1 MNAAIIS
8 FGLVAA
14 FLALT
19 RRTRARIAAMSDE
32 REQGWDDEPE
42 PDEPGTEYAD
52 YEPCWLPPR
61 RGDDPKIPQGV
72 IAREGGPANCP
83 APQIVEPHNVVI
95 DGVEVPDAVGSTTPV
110 WPVVTK
116 ERQGV
121 VSYKDSAGKWHGI
134 MGNAFTA
141 KRYRKVKDPVT
152 GKSVKTGEVRY
163 HVGIDLG
170 GRKGD
175 KVVATEA
182 GTIVGIQSFTEG
194 TWAILE
200 ETDTGLVVLYG
211 EVAKGSWNEFG
222 IKVGMHVDA
231 GQALARIGLMGT
243 KDMLHLETYVK
254 GTRENISW
262 NRDKPP
268 RPKPWERWGPPP
280 PEILDPSRY
289 LVLAAVNSRG
299 VS

>member
-1 MNAAIIS
+1 M
-8 FGLVAA
+8 
-14 FLALT
+14 
-19 RRTRARIAAMSDE
+19 RDDE
-32 REQGWDDEPE
+32 GWDDEPE
-42 PDEPGTEYAD
+42 PDDPDAEYAD

-83 APQIVEPHNVVI
+83 APQIVEPRQVVI
-95 DGVEVPDAVGSTTPV
+95 GDVAVPFAEGSTTPV
-110 WPVVTK
+110 WPVRTK
-116 ERQGV
+116 ERKGV
-121 VSYKDSAGKWHGI
+121 VSYKDAAGKWHGI

-141 KRYRKVKDPVT
+141 KRYRKVKDKAT

-170 GRKGD
+170 GQKGD
-175 KVVATEA
+175 VVVATEA
-182 GTIVGIQSFTEG
+182 GEIVALQPFTEG

-211 EVAKGSWNEFG
+211 EVARGSWNEFK
-222 IKVGMHVDA
+222 IKVGSRVEA
-231 GQALARIGLMGT
+231 GQPLARIGLMGT

-262 NRDKPP
+262 NRDKPT

-280 PEILDPSRY
+280 AEILDPSRY
-289 LVLAAVNSRG
+289 LVLAAVNSKG

>member
-1 MNAAIIS
+1 MHAAVIG
-8 FGLVAA
+8 FGFLAA

-19 RRTRARIAAMSDE
+19 RRSRARLAAE
-32 REQGWDDEPE
+32 RESGWDDEPE
-42 PDEPGTEYAD
+42 PDDPTAEHAD

-72 IAREGGPANCP
+72 IAREGGPLNCP
-83 APQIVEPHNVVI
+83 APQIVEPMPVAI
-95 DGVEVPDAVGSTTPV
+95 EGVEVPFAEGSTTPV
-110 WPVVTK
+110 WPVRTK
-116 ERQGV
+116 ERSGV
-121 VSYKDSAGKWHGI
+121 VSYKDSAGKWHGMI
-134 MGNAFTA
+134 GNAFTA
-141 KRYRKVKDPVT
+141 KRYRKKKDPVT

-163 HVGIDLG
+163 HVGVDLG

-175 KVVATEA
+175 VVVATEP
-182 GTIVGIQSFTEG
+182 GTIVAIQSFTEG

-211 EVAKGSWNEFG
+211 EVAKGSWNEFKV
-222 IKVGMHVDA
+222 KVGMHVDA

-243 KDMLHLETYVK
+243 KDMLHFETYVK

-262 NRDKPP
+262 NREKPK
-268 RPKPWERWGPPP
+268 RPMPWERWGPPP
-280 PEILDPSRY
+280 AEILDPSRY
-289 LVLAAVNSRG
+289 LVLAAVNSKA